1 MYFDYTATT
10 PMDKEVLDTYVQ
22 VQQKYYANT
31 TSLHLLGQ
39 KANNIYEKMKDE
51 IRDILCVDHEI
62 VFTSNA
68 TEANNLAIF
77 GVVSGKK
84 GKVITTKIEHPS
96 VYNVYNELE
105 QEGYDV
111 LYLDVDEKGIINL
124 DQLKKEMSNDVL
136 LVSIMWVNN
145 IIGSI
150 EPIKDVISIVKEYK
164 HCKLHIDMVQGIT
177 KIKPDFKFSDVDLF
191 TMSAHKFYGPKG
203 IGILAYKKG
212 IDLQKRLYGSS
223 SQNGIKPGTFDLGLV
238 VCATKA
244 LKKYTLSLDEH
255 YKYVKELNEYLRS
268 KITNPKIVINSSD
281 SASPYILNISIPHIS
296 GETIVHILESNDIY
310 VSTGSSCSSKL
321 VKPEKTV
328 YAITHNEQY
337 AKSTIRISLSFLT
350 TKEEIDSLG
359 KILNT
364 L

>member
-1 MYFDYTATT
+1 M
-10 PMDKEVLDTYVQ
+10 
-22 VQQKYYANT
+22 QQKYYANT

-111 LYLDVDEKGIINL
+111 RYLDVDEKGIIDL

-203 IGILAYKKG
+203 IGILGYKKG

-244 LKKYTLSLDEH
+244 LKKNTLLLDEH
-255 YKYVKELNEYLRS
+255 YNYVKKLNDYLRS
-268 KITNPKIVINSSD
+268 IITNPKIIINSSD
-281 SASPYILNISIPHIS
+281 NASPYILNISIPQIS
-296 GETIVHILESNDIY
+296 GETIVHMLESNDIY

-350 TKEEIDSLG
+350 TKEEIDSLA